1 MKEIELERIKDVI
14 ILHLQ
19 GDINSC
25 KVPNFDLILNNI
37 MEGKPMAIAV
47 DCSMLLVVDPFMIS
61 QIATYIKK
69 AQSNNIQIVLYNVNP
84 EVQTTLEMMKLDGFL
99 TLVSQECLEKEYLH
113 RSLLN

>member
-19 GDINSC
+19 GNNNSC
-25 KVPNFDLILNNI
+25 KVPNFEIILKNI
-37 MEGKPMAIAV
+37 LEGKPMAIAV
-47 DCSMLLVVDPFMIS
+47 DCSMLYVVDPSMIS
-61 QIATYIKK
+61 QIAKYIKK

-84 EVQTTLEMMKLDGFL
+84 EVRPTLEMMKLDGFI

-113 RSLLN
+113 KNLLN